1 MEFEV
6 VMPRMGSEMT
16 EGSVARWLK
25 NEGDQV
31 EKGELLME
39 IETTKAVVAV
49 ESMVNGVLKKIIV
62 DDPEEVIPVGQL
74 IGVIETS

>member
-6 VMPRMGSEMT
+6 VMPRLGSEMT

-25 NEGDQV
+25 QEGELV
-31 EKGELLME
+31 EKGEPLME
-39 IETTKAVVAV
+39 IETEKAVVSV
-49 ESMVNGVLKKIIV
+49 ESMATGVLTKIMV
-62 DDPEEVIPVGQL
+62 TDPEAVIPVGQV